1 MLKDT
6 EYRYTNSGPTT
17 SRFGNRDERL
27 PSAICS
33 FWSISPFLAGP
44 PRKTRELLLV
54 PFAAMQSFITAP
66 KERRRFQRVD
76 LSLSGRYMLRNRH
89 EYPCWTINIS
99 AGGIAVLALEKGLI
113 GERVV
118 ADFNHIGR
126 VEGMIARNFDSC
138 FALSLQ
144 GSLWKTEKLARV
156 LAWLVSRQTEG
167 KLERRAQV
175 RVRPHR
181 RRISLTT
188 PHGSRHQATMIDA
201 STQGA
206 ALNTDLMPPVGSV
219 ILVGGTAARV
229 VRHLETGVAV
239 KFNEKLPAK
248 VFDAS
253 TRL

>member
-1 MLKDT
+1 MLKDV
-6 EYRYTNSGPTT
+6 EYRYQTIGLPT

-27 PSAICS
+27 PSAISS
-33 FWSISPFLAGP
+33 FWSISPLLAGP
-44 PRKTRELLLV
+44 PRKTRELLSV
-54 PFAAMQSFITAP
+54 PFAAMQSFITVP

-89 EYPCWTINIS
+89 EYPCWTINVS

-138 FALSLQ
+138 FALALQ
-144 GSLWKTEKLARV
+144 GSLSKTEKLARV

-167 KLERRAQV
+167 KLERRAQI

-181 RRISLTT
+181 RRMTLTT
-188 PHGSRHQATMIDA
+188 ADGHGHEATMIDA
-201 STQGA
+201 SIRGA
-206 ALNTDLMPPVGSV
+206 ALRTVVLPPVGSP
-219 ILVGGTAARV
+219 IMVGRTPGRV
-229 VRHLETGVAV
+229 VRHFATGVAV
-239 KFNEKLPAK
+239 KFDEKLPGET
-248 VFDAS
+248 FDVS
-253 TRL
+253 THF